1 MTLILLADFAI
12 HVERCIVN
20 VHNFMSFFAKLFIIY
35 VVCHLCFDYAKP
47 SVDNKHMLLDL
58 IAV

>member
-1 MTLILLADFAI
+1 MTLILLTDFAI

-20 VHNFMSFFAKLFIIY
+20 VRNFMSLFAKLSIIY
-35 VVCHLCFDYAKP
+35 TASHLCFDDAKT
-47 SVDNKHMLLDL
+47 SVANKHMLLDL